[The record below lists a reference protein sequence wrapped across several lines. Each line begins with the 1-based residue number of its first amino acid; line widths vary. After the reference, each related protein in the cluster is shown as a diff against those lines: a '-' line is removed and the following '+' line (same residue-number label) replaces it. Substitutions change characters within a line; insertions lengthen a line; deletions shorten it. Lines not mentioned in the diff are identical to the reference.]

1 MPYGIIVLKGQACMS
16 SKDTNPTFTL
26 NHGIREVNTE
36 CNLISIIQSMSQLH
50 LNIRI
55 QMNEEFANDQGSG
68 SGF

>member
-36 CNLISIIQSMSQLH
+36 CNLISII
-50 LNIRI
+50 
-55 QMNEEFANDQGSG
+55 
-68 SGF
+68 